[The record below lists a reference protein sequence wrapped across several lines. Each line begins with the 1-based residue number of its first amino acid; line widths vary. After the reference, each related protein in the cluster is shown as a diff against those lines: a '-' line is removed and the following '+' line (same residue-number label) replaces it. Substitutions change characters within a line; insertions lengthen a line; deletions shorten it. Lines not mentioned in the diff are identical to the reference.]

1 MAQHFSRGFEVDP
14 NYHPQWRSLQAREYA
29 KEYEEAMSCDPQ
41 ESYVIPPGEDDD
53 IVLDYFS
60 LLTLGDCNDDSLK
73 YAHGCNET
81 NSVRGFGT
89 LIQSMLVGGCSLTEV
104 ASELGTSEENIESY
118 IKLFFDIERY
128 LNCEPLMLSIITPYD
143 KVDESSKIRQNNLW
157 LGMSY
162 AFGWKTAKNVLQR
175 KMNMDAATVETFME
189 SMKNCINMQAA
200 EYAMAVRSGSVARPS
215 DFERYIAQVN
225 ATALSAAGHT
235 EEMSSN
241 SQNFRNALLGLIK
254 ETSKTLPDAHPVKQM
269 IEMKEAQVIEIE
281 QKVLPVQKKFGNRP
295 LKRL

>member
-1 MAQHFSRGFEVDP
+1 MAQIFSRGFEVDP

-29 KEYEEAMSCDPQ
+29 KEYEEAIATD
-41 ESYVIPPGEDDD
+41 ESYCVPPEEDDE

-81 NSVRGFGT
+81 NALRGFGT
-89 LIQSMLVGGCSLTEV
+89 LIQSMLVGGCSQQEV
-104 ASELGTSEENIESY
+104 ANELGTSEKNIDAY
-118 IKLFFDIERY
+118 VKLFFDIERY
-128 LNCEPLMLSIITPYD
+128 LNNEPLMLSIITPYS
-143 KVDESSKIRQNNLW
+143 KVDESSKIRQNTLW
-157 LGMSY
+157 LGLSY
-162 AFGWKTAKNVLQR
+162 AFGWKIAKNVLQR
-175 KMNMDAATVETFME
+175 NMNVDTATVDTFME

-215 DFERYIAQVN
+215 DFERYILQMN
-225 ATALSAAGHT
+225 ATAMSAAGHT

-254 ETSKTLPDAHPVKQM
+254 DTSKALPDSHPVKQM

-281 QKVLPVQKKFGNRP
+281 QKVLPPQKKFGNKP